1 MDANEKQQAWALIG
15 ELHETKGGSK
25 AQLYRVVEVLGIE
38 MVQTLLAETRAIE
51 ATGGLLRKDGERRT
65 IGGVFFSLVQ
75 NRCSKEQYKRI
86 FKPPRPPQPVPVP
99 AAPLSSTATSAAPV
113 QPPPSAPAP
122 SEQAHQIAG
131 VIVEKLKISAKKQ
144 IAVARDVD
152 RVGVPEALA
161 ALRATLTVEQ
171 QGGRTDAEGKR
182 LKPLVI
188 WRTALDAVNKQVT
201 VVGGSDL

>member
-1 MDANEKQQAWALIG
+1 MDANEKQQARALIG

-38 MVQTLLAETRAIE
+38 MVQMLLVETRSIE
-51 ATGGLLRKDGERRT
+51 ANGGLLRKDGERRT
-65 IGGVFFSLVQ
+65 IGGVFFNLVQ
-75 NRCSKEQYKRI
+75 NRCSKEQYKLI

-99 AAPLSSTATSAAPV
+99 AAPPPSTATSAAPV
-113 QPPPSAPAP
+113 QPLPLAPAP
-122 SEQAHQIAG
+122 SEQAYQIAG
-131 VIVEKLKISAKKQ
+131 VIAEKLKLSQKKQ
-144 IAVARDVD
+144 MAIARDVD

-161 ALRATLTVEQ
+161 ALRATLKVEQ

-188 WRTALDAVNKQVT
+188 WRAALDAVNKQVI
-201 VVGGSDL
+201 VVGGPDL